1 MNSKKTML
9 TLGILLALSSGFAVQ
24 GADLTIKSADQVN
37 ELTKGNDWAKYD
49 DDQKTYKISYR
60 GSSVGNNV
68 TIGTATD
75 SPDVKYNVYGGV
87 SYDTSEKEVSGNTVT
102 LVNGTITSE
111 SSETVGT
118 LVGGQNSLSGIDVKN
133 NTVNIQGGKVGEV
146 FGGRMLGGSGTIS
159 GNAVNVSGGE
169 ITHQI
174 AGGFTLTTSQVTNNT
189 VTVTGGTIAHRV
201 HGAVGINADS
211 NTVTIS
217 GGTFGDNIYGAF
229 AYNNTAN
236 AVLKGNTVTIDGKAT
251 FTTIYGAQGAENAT
265 ITGNGVTFNADTT
278 VNAVYGGSA
287 NSGSVSGNTVTVNQG
302 KKVTLTGTNKALT
315 GGYIAAS
322 GTAEGNGV
330 ILDGAVVEG
339 NVYGA
344 RGGDNVNITI
354 KDNAVTITNGA
365 ALAGYTVY
373 GGADNQGTVSGNTVS
388 TTGAVT
394 AKAIYGGF
402 TKTGTVSGNHV
413 TLGKG
418 TVSVT
423 ENNGIIG
430 GYANGS
436 GNASNN
442 ILTIDGATISKTGM
456 TIYGGRTD
464 GKGEV
469 TNNEVHLKNGA
480 DVSNVYVYGGSV
492 GSGGTLS
499 GNKVIVHDA
508 GGWGDTNTVSVK
520 SIGGLTNGVLAFEE
534 LSFNDTTFTVKDSDA
549 SYNASGWKWTGATN
563 LNRNNETIAI
573 NSFDVKGQDLAV
585 SDTGVT
591 KKIQLSGIILK
602 DKKDVTIGVDTL
614 QKDHV
619 DTSDTNGIRVY
630 GFNVTQ
636 HEVTDQQNSQGD
648 NTISITAN
656 VNKSILA
663 GNYTSADGTYANT
676 TATGTIGDGNL
687 KLGTDGITSTNASI
701 VAGAYSESGDAA
713 GGNVTISG
721 ELKAADFFKTTDTN
735 ADKTIYAGYST
746 KGQSTGNTLTLHDA
760 TTDISLKA
768 GNTPD
773 KVSNNAVSI
782 TGTNS
787 VQNITGFNT
796 YTFNNVNVASKDTM
810 LTIKG
815 NTDISKDTTY
825 HVNLATNQTAKAGD
839 TLHLISGDTVDL
851 TGYSAVL
858 NSTQGVGLDVSGM
871 VVGDKRALTYKV
883 TDVKASAKA
892 NDVAASHVTA
902 VGFLTEGTD
911 LVLYG
916 INSVAQ
922 EDTYGLQTFAA
933 TERSDSSYTNGTDID
948 GWKVLAGIGGRH
960 KLTSGDLAWGVFAE
974 RGLGS
979 YTTNLEHGS
988 GDVEYNGG
996 GAALRYTKDSGL
1008 YTEASFRL
1016 GTLHDDVDNILG
1028 GYDYDTSANYQAFH
1042 VGVGKLIPSGN
1053 GTWDIYGKYF
1063 YTKADDAGFTVDNQ
1077 YYGLDTVESQ
1087 RIRLGARYSK
1097 PTNERLAWY
1106 YGAAWEYEFDGDADG
1121 NVAGY
1126 ALNTASLGGSTVLG
1140 EVGLTYKPQAD
1151 SRWDLELGI
1160 KGYTGERDGVSG
1172 VLRGAYHF

>member
-24 GADLTIKSADQVN
+24 GADLTIKTDTDVKNLESD
-37 ELTKGNDWAKYD
+37 TTWAKHDGDKHWIYS
-49 DDQKTYKISYR
+49 QVAAS
-60 GSSVGNNV
+60 GNNIGIGEKDSTSNP
-68 TIGTATD
+68 TINY
-75 SPDVKYNVYGGV
+75 SVYGGV
-87 SYDTSEKEVSGNTVT
+87 SMDAQSKIATDAAKNTVT
-102 LVNGTITSE
+102 FNG
-111 SSETVGT
+111 GT
-118 LVGGQNSLSGIDVKN
+118 FAKTEKILVGGQVNEGNFNAVS
-133 NTVNIQGGKVGEV
+133 NTVNIHGGTLEGSVYGGIVGA
-146 FGGRMLGGSGTIS
+146 RASGS
-159 GNAVNVSGGE
+159 A
-169 ITHQI
+169 QD
-174 AGGFTLTTSQVTNNT
+174 NT
-189 VTVTGGTIAHRV
+189 VSVDGGTINGMV
-201 HGAVGINADS
+201 VGGNVQNTVGIAVR
-211 NTVTIS
+211 NTVNISGQATIKGQDIYGAFVAEAASSAENNSISIS
-217 GGTFGDNIYGAF
+217 GGTFGKQSIVGGSEYFSQKDSTGSITKNSVTITGGTFEGANIYGGRIVKGGKENITNSGAVSGNAVTISGVNNKENEKFGNIYGGRNFAGEASENTVTISDSKLTVDNIYGGF
-229 AYNNTAN
+229 SKT
-236 AVLKGNTVTIDGKAT
+236 
-251 FTTIYGAQGAENAT
+251 
-265 ITGNGVTFNADTT
+265 
-278 VNAVYGGSA
+278 
-287 NSGSVSGNTVTVNQG
+287 
-302 KKVTLTGTNKALT
+302 
-315 GGYIAAS
+315 
-322 GTAEGNGV
+322 
-330 ILDGAVVEG
+330 GAVKDNVVEING
-339 NVYGA
+339 NVIATGK
-344 RGGDNVNITI
+344 VS
-354 KDNAVTITNGA
+354 
-365 ALAGYTVY
+365 AGYT
-373 GGADNQGTVSGNTVS
+373 DGN
-388 TTGAVT
+388 G
-394 AKAIYGGF
+394 
-402 TKTGTVSGNHV
+402 
-413 TLGKG
+413 
-418 TVSVT
+418 SVT
-423 ENNGIIG
+423 GNKLIINSGTFNGTNLLS
-430 GYANGS
+430 GY
-436 GNASNN
+436 
-442 ILTIDGATISKTGM
+442 
-456 TIYGGRTD
+456 

-469 TNNEVHLKNGA
+469 SGNILSLNGGKITGTVA
-480 DVSNVYVYGGSV
+480 AAKGN
-492 GSGGTLS
+492 TLS
-499 GNKVIVHDA
+499 NNRLEVVGNVELTEATLSYGNGHTLAIYENDKREKNTLEVKGLSAGKGGIISFEGLKFNDETFTLQVVDA
-508 GGWGDTNTVSVK
+508 GKGGNANNNVSWAQNTG
-520 SIGGLTNGVLAFEE
+520 SIQL
-534 LSFNDTTFTVKDSDA
+534 
-549 SYNASGWKWTGATN
+549 
-563 LNRNNETIAI
+563 
-573 NSFDVKGQDLAV
+573 NSFDVMDTDLAV
-585 SDTGVT
+585 GTKISKTVAINGVRFGIKDSDPGLDKVKIDNLNKDHIHVSDNGVYGYQFNAALDKTQSFVSDGTKNDADKNNSKIVIDADVT
-591 KKIQLSGIILK
+591 KA
-602 DKKDVTIGVDTL
+602 V
-614 QKDHV
+614 
-619 DTSDTNGIRVY
+619 
-630 GFNVTQ
+630 
-636 HEVTDQQNSQGD
+636 
-648 NTISITAN
+648 
-656 VNKSILA
+656 LA
-663 GNYTSADGTYANT
+663 GKYTSADGTYANT

-721 ELKAADFFKTTDTN
+721 ELKAANFFKTTDTK

-746 KGQSTGNTLTLHDA
+746 QGQSTGNTLTLHDA
-760 TTDISLKA
+760 TTDIALKA
-768 GNTPD
+768 GKD

-787 VQNITGFNT
+787 VQDITGFNT

-851 TGYSAVL
+851 TGYSAAL

-871 VVGDKRALTYKV
+871 VVGDKTALTYKV

-948 GWKVLAGIGGRH
+948 GWKVLAGVGGRH

-1121 NVAGY
+1121 SVAGY